1 MYYRIIYI
9 CHVLYLLLYYRGL
22 LSCLHCFYMFLL
34 LWLFTLWYIV
44 FLSSIYLVHNTTRCI
59 WQYYWWSALTSAIV
73 PTKVYVFWY
82 LPFYYKELVYTAQ
95 LLRCRN
101 VCLLIRRWR
110 GASLVVVVVVRQV
123 SESSQAPNT
132 GRRKP

>member
-1 MYYRIIYI
+1 MCYYTFIMCFIYYYIIE
-9 CHVLYLLLYYRGL
+9 G
-22 LSCLHCFYMFLL
+22 CLVVYTIFICFYYCGYLHIDIL
-34 LWLFTLWYIV
+34 C
-44 FLSSIYLVHNTTRCI
+44 IYPQFVHNITRCI

-82 LPFYYKELVYTAQ
+82 LPFYYKELAYTAQ

-101 VCLLIRRWR
+101 VGLLIRRWR
-110 GASLVVVVVVRQV
+110 CAPLVVVVVVWQV